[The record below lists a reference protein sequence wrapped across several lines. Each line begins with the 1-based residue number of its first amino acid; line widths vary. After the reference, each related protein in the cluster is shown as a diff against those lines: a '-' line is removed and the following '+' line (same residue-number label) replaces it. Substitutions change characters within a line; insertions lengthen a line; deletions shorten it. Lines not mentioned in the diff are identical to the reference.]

1 MDKLGLANMHI
12 YMDLIRMLQEHWPD
26 LLQKIIV
33 VRGPAIF
40 QIAYKVKPRR
50 LELFH

>member
-1 MDKLGLANMHI
+1 MDKLGLANMQI

-40 QIAYKVKPRR
+40 QIAYKVKPRK